1 MVCLPTLP
9 ERIYIDNVLETS
21 FFQQIRKFGVSFV
34 CFFKFVIMQ
43 YDSPMNTGGL
53 GVCYKNIVLMSNLL

>member
-21 FFQQIRKFGVSFV
+21 FFQQIWKFGVSFV
-34 CFFKFVIMQ
+34 CFFKFVIIQ
-43 YDSPMNTGGL
+43 YDSPIGGL